1 MNSIK
6 VLFLFLICGILFTGL
21 PGKDTVLIF
30 NPLKA
35 DGNFADI
42 ELFND
47 ILSAKLSC
55 TDKIKLVDRN
65 ALNKIL
71 QEKSLSSSGMLD
83 SGAVN
88 NIGTLLGADY
98 FVSGSIRNS
107 NKNNMIFVKLISVRT
122 GVVKMQYISQK
133 SGNEMEQ
140 LADKVIEK
148 IINLLSDNKAVT
160 AKETKQRLLYPEK
173 KRPAVAL
180 LLPEIHILRQNIID
194 PAAENMLTKILLEQ
208 KFKIKQ
214 FPDQLKTGRPGA
226 VEKLLGNRKS
236 LLESAKGCGADYL
249 IYGEAIAESAGSF
262 GSYQTARARVEI
274 KIINVSNGSI
284 CFADSAYA
292 GAADTGEIIAGKMA
306 IQKAAAKLAIK
317 VAGYL
322 LTGKN

>member
-42 ELFND
+42 GLFND
-47 ILSAKLSC
+47 ILGAKLSC
-55 TDKIKLVDRN
+55 TDKIKLADRN
-65 ALNKIL
+65 VLNKIL

-98 FVSGSIRNS
+98 FVSGSLRSN
-107 NKNNMIFVKLISVRT
+107 NKNDMIFVKLISVRT

-133 SGNEMEQ
+133 SGHDMEQ

-148 IINLLSDNKAVT
+148 IIKLLPDNNTVST
-160 AKETKQRLLYPEK
+160 KETQQKLLYPEK

-194 PAAENMLTKILLEQ
+194 PAAENILTKILLEQ
-208 KFKIKQ
+208 KFTVKQ
-214 FPDQLKTGRPGA
+214 LPDQLKTGRPGTVA
-226 VEKLLGNRKS
+226 KLFGNRKS
-236 LLESAKGCGADYL
+236 LLESAKECGAEYL

-274 KIINVSNGSI
+274 KIINIKNNSI

>member
-1 MNSIK
+1 MKSIK
-6 VLFLFLICGILFTGL
+6 VLFLFLICGILFTSL

-30 NPLKA
+30 NPLKT
-35 DGNFADI
+35 DGNFAEI

-47 ILSAKLSC
+47 ILGAKLSC

-71 QEKSLSSSGMLD
+71 QEKSLSHSGMLD
-83 SGAVN
+83 TGTVN
-88 NIGTLLGADY
+88 NIGTLLGADH
-98 FVSGSIRNS
+98 FVSGSIRVR

-194 PAAENMLTKILLEQ
+194 PAAENILTKILLEQ
-208 KFKIKQ
+208 KFTVKQ
-214 FPDQLKTGRPGA
+214 LPDQLKTGRPGTVA
-226 VEKLLGNRKS
+226 KLFGNRKS
-236 LLESAKGCGADYL
+236 LLKSAKGCGADYL
-249 IYGEAIAESAGSF
+249 IYGEAIAESSGSF
-262 GSYQTARARVEI
+262 GSYQTARARVEL